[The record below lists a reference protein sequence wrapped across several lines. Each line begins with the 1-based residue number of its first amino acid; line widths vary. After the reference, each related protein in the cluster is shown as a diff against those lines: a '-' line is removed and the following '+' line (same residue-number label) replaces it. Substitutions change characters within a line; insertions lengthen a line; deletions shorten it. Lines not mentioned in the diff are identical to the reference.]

1 VSMYKDSPASIGTK
15 KEKGFIPATS
25 KVRRSEIA

>member
-1 VSMYKDSPASIGTK
+1 LTKVVINSKK

-25 KVRRSEIA
+25 KARRSELA